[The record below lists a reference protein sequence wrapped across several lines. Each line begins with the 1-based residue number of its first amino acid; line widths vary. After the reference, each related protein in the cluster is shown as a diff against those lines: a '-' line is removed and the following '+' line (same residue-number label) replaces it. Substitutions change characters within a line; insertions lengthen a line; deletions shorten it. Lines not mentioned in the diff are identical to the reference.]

1 MVCAHAGRAKGEVR
15 SHTDTHTHSQTQD
28 AGLTADKA
36 RLLEFLRGLGINALS
51 DLNFIKEE
59 VRSYVDYHV
68 DNVMT

>member
-1 MVCAHAGRAKGEVR
+1 MVCAHADRANGEVR
-15 SHTDTHTHSQTQD
+15 SHTQD

-59 VRSYVDYHV
+59 VRSFVDYHA